1 MTITPAL
8 PVRPVPAPSTARS
21 SEHSPSA
28 VLDRLVAHRLEL
40 LERVRY
46 DDQQRWHTRLTPD
59 EAGTDQVEV
68 WLLSWLP
75 GQISALHDHGGS
87 SGAFTVLRGALDEGV
102 VSPSTGTSSEHLWTR
117 GPIRAF
123 GPHHVHEVG
132 NDGDVPAVS
141 LHAYEPELASMTR
154 YRRTGSGI
162 VTSTVEVA
170 GRDW

>member
-1 MTITPAL
+1 MTISPAL
-8 PVRPVPAPSTARS
+8 PTHSPLAPPRAGS
-21 SEHSPSA
+21 HSPST
-28 VLDRLVAHRLEL
+28 VLDRLLAHRVEL

-46 DDQQRWHTRLTPD
+46 DEQQRWHLRLRPD
-59 EAGTDQVEV
+59 EVGTDAVEV

-87 SGAFTVLRGALDEGV
+87 AGAFTVLRGALDEGV
-102 VSPSTGTSSEHLWTR
+102 VSPSTGASREHLWTR
-117 GPIRAF
+117 GAIRAF
-123 GPHHVHEVG
+123 GAHHVHEVG
-132 NDGDVPAVS
+132 NDGGVPAVS

-154 YRRTGSGI
+154 YRRTVRGI